1 MRAGVY
7 TVSAWYLRASGNIAG
22 AHCECVAGLSETCQ
36 HVAGLL
42 FAVADKGAVPDENK
56 PSCTDLPCKWI
67 VPSEAKKP
75 ALKLPLQEIPFHRNV
90 INKPPCLKQ
99 PRNYNP
105 SQKVTRY
112 EDIVKLKTRLVSA
125 CPTLHAVRYMCPTES
140 DLATK
145 AAAAYVPLEIG
156 DEDDLWNSHASE
168 VLDLHYESLKA
179 VSSAERQLICTRT
192 LGQATNKNWFIERT
206 GRLTASLFKRVCR
219 VTKTE
224 GLLRTIL
231 YPNDKA
237 ISEAM
242 AYGRTHEDCAVQSY
256 VLLMKARGYNVEVKN
271 TGLHVHEE
279 YGFLAASPDR
289 IVKIDQEEGLLEVK
303 CPFSKIGMTTETACE
318 DPRFCCKKVGGE
330 VVLKKDHAYYFQVQ
344 GQMAVTGHKWC
355 DFAIWTENSQPGMPA
370 NIHVQRVSFDEFFWQ
385 QDMLPALLH
394 FVKHALI
401 PEMVTKRVK
410 RLGKL
415 YTCGQ
420 YVSYKKL
427 QQGFYVCS
435 PVDESLTL
443 KIRKLK

>member
-1 MRAGVY
+1 MNAMLNVSTADAKLGLVRAACKPSMRAGVY

-112 EDIVKLKTRLVSA
+112 EDIVKLKTRL
-125 CPTLHAVRYMCPTES
+125 
-140 DLATK
+140 
-145 AAAAYVPLEIG
+145 
-156 DEDDLWNSHASE
+156 
-168 VLDLHYESLKA
+168 
-179 VSSAERQLICTRT
+179 
-192 LGQATNKNWFIERT
+192 
-206 GRLTASLFKRVCR
+206 
-219 VTKTE
+219 
-224 GLLRTIL
+224 
-231 YPNDKA
+231 
-237 ISEAM
+237 
-242 AYGRTHEDCAVQSY
+242 
-256 VLLMKARGYNVEVKN
+256 
-271 TGLHVHEE
+271 
-279 YGFLAASPDR
+279 
-289 IVKIDQEEGLLEVK
+289 
-303 CPFSKIGMTTETACE
+303 
-318 DPRFCCKKVGGE
+318 
-330 VVLKKDHAYYFQVQ
+330 
-344 GQMAVTGHKWC
+344 
-355 DFAIWTENSQPGMPA
+355 
-370 NIHVQRVSFDEFFWQ
+370 